1 MPYSDL
7 LTDPSPKKK
16 EAKNFDLHS
25 RKSLAEVHGNRT
37 HLPPSADGTPD
48 LKSGGPTSE
57 PRTSVTT
64 HARDISGSARGWR
77 SSHRDPIFII
87 NPVTLKDNPVPGL
100 PPGAPG
106 RARSQASLAGNQAE
120 CLGELSP
127 GRPAVRFALHSS
139 TLSAKPPMASSFFTP
154 GGRLNRGSGTF
165 SSLML
170 LYSRENRRSRDSILM
185 GRPNFTAT
193 Q

>member
-1 MPYSDL
+1 M
-7 LTDPSPKKK
+7 
-16 EAKNFDLHS
+16 
-25 RKSLAEVHGNRT
+25 AEVHGNRT

-57 PRTSVTT
+57 PRTSAVTNIN
-64 HARDISGSARGWR
+64 DVSGSATGRR
-77 SSHRDPIFII
+77 ACRRYPMIII
-87 NPVTLKDNPVPGL
+87 NPVTLKDNPVPGP

-106 RARSQASLAGNQAE
+106 RARSQASLAGNLAE

-127 GRPAVRFALHSS
+127 GRRGVRFAFHSS
-139 TLSAKPPMASSFFTP
+139 TLSAKPPMASNFFTP